1 MGGYCCKK
9 RKIRKFNINYDK
21 MVFGGTILLLGME
34 LYISYNA
41 HFKTGWDASV
51 IWDNARRIAFSSSEG
66 LQNIYYSQNPNNIL
80 ITSIGALI
88 LMINSKIG
96 IFRGVDEYLALVFVN
111 CICISLACFFTYKIM
126 KHFVS
131 SSLAFTGFIFSVLL
145 FGISPWMMIYYS
157 DTLGILF
164 PVLIV
169 YIFICPIS
177 GKWKNI
183 IKYIVIFVLSS
194 LGYYIKPQ
202 IMIVPIAI
210 FIVEMGYGIEKA
222 NGKKLLCS
230 LIAVLGMAICFV
242 AVGSCLD
249 KVYEQEGFK
258 LNTEA
263 KFGITHYFM
272 MGLNEERNGVWA
284 GDDVN
289 LSNSCQTAAERKDV
303 NIKVSI
309 QRLKDFGIIGYARH
323 LSKKILCTFN
333 DGTFAWMH
341 EGGFFQT
348 VHEEPNTQSSSFIR
362 SFYYQDGE
370 NLDRFMTFE
379 QGIWIFILL
388 MVFLATLWYRD
399 GRNAGQVAI
408 IMLCIIGIIIF
419 ELLFEVRAR
428 YLFIFAPFFCIIAT
442 IGVGKTW
449 EKLTIIVDKIL
460 LKNKDANL

>member
-1 MGGYCCKK
+1 
-9 RKIRKFNINYDK
+9 
-21 MVFGGTILLLGME
+21 ME

-51 IWDNARRIAFSSSEG
+51 IWDNARRIAFSNSEG
-66 LQNIYYSQNPNNIL
+66 LQNIYYSQNPNNML

-88 LMINSKIG
+88 LKINSKIG
-96 IFRGVDEYLALVFVN
+96 IFRGEDQYLALVFVN
-111 CICISLACFFTYKIM
+111 CICIALACFFTYKIL
-126 KHFVS
+126 KYFVS
-131 SSLAFTGFIFSVLL
+131 SSSAFAGFIFSALL
-145 FGISPWMMIYYS
+145 FGLSPWMMIYYS

-183 IKYIVIFVLSS
+183 IKYLVIFALSS

-222 NGKKLLCS
+222 DGKKIIS
-230 LIAVLGMAICFV
+230 VLIAVLGMVICFV
-242 AVGSCLD
+242 TIGKCLD
-249 KVYEQEGFK
+249 KVYEKEGFR
-258 LNTEA
+258 LNNEA
-263 KFGITHYFM
+263 RFGMTHYFM

-323 LSKKILCTFN
+323 LSKKLLCTFN

-341 EGGFFQT
+341 EGGFFQI
-348 VHEEPNTQSSSFIR
+348 VYEEPNTQSASFIR

-388 MVFLATLWYRD
+388 MVLLAALWYRD
-399 GRNAGQVAI
+399 GSYAGQGAV

-419 ELLFEVRAR
+419 EMLFEVRAR
-428 YLFIFAPFFCIIAT
+428 YLFIFAPFFCIIAM
-442 IGVGKTW
+442 IGVVQTW
-449 EKLTIIVDKIL
+449 EKLIIIADKIL
-460 LKNKDANL
+460 LQKKDTNL